1 MRLPVRPEISMQ
13 RPLLVIDVQRGN
25 ISAYNRFIA
34 NGIASVIKAELFNPI
49 IFTRY
54 VNTPDS
60 PERLFLES
68 TNMSD
73 FGTAGIDMK
82 IAEVMGGKAPGL
94 ETYGVTPLPDGYSAK
109 RYLLTKNIYSA
120 ITTEFEELLGE
131 LDLDNSGM
139 YLVGADTESAVLK
152 TALDLFERSIEPI
165 ILSEFCGSH
174 RGLGNHQRA
183 LELLKELIGPERV
196 VSDYMPL
203 RQRWERAK
211 KA

>member
-1 MRLPVRPEISMQ
+1 MQ

-25 ISAYNRFIA
+25 ISEYNRFIP
-34 NGIASVIKAELFNPI
+34 NGIASIIKAELFNPI

-60 PERLFLES
+60 PARLFLES
-68 TNMSD
+68 SEMSD
-73 FGTAGIDMK
+73 FGSAGMDAK
-82 IAEVMGGKAPGL
+82 IGEVLGAKAPGL
-94 ETYGVTPLPDGYSAK
+94 DTYGVTQLPEGYGAA

-120 ITTEFEELLGE
+120 VTPEFEELLGE
-131 LDLDNSGM
+131 LDLENTGM
-139 YLVGADTESAVLK
+139 YIVGADTESSVLK

-165 ILSEFCGSH
+165 VLSEFCGSH

-183 LELLKELIGPERV
+183 LELMKELIGAERV
-196 VSDYMPL
+196 VGDYMPL

-211 KA
+211 NA